1 MRNVRKIFC
10 VLMIICVCGAAAVAF
25 AAEASPEES
34 QSPGC
39 VGRIFGAIWAMIYY
53 PVYFVWLCIYW
64 LAMGI
69 YYAGYYLIQGI
80 WFCVYWLA
88 IGIWRLLLGIW
99 FCVYWIAIGIWNV
112 IYYAGLGIYY
122 AVYYL
127 IQWIWRLLSGIWF
140 CIVWLFKNFYWLLE
154 KILELGKKSWDWF
167 ESKIFSTFGYVIGF
181 AILAVIGY
189 FVSRLLKPVRDHAEE
204 AYNTY
209 AKDFVDNTQ
218 DYVKDKWEQ
227 I

>member
-1 MRNVRKIFC
+1 MRKIFC
-10 VLMIICVCGAAAVAF
+10 VLMIICVCGAASVAF

-39 VGRIFGAIWAMIYY
+39 IGRIFGAIWAMIYY
-53 PVYFVWLCIYW
+53 PVYVVWLCIYW

-69 YYAGYYLIQGI
+69 YYAGYYLIQ
-80 WFCVYWLA
+80 
-88 IGIWRLLLGIW
+88 GIWRLLLGIW

-122 AVYYL
+122 AGYYL
-127 IQWIWRLLSGIWF
+127 VQGIWRLLSGIWV
-140 CIVWLFKNFYWLLE
+140 CIVWVFKNFYWLLE

-167 ESKIFSTFGYVIGF
+167 ESIIFSTFGYVIGF

-189 FVSRLLKPVRDHAEE
+189 FVRRLLKPVRDQAEE

-209 AKDFVDNTQ
+209 AKEFVDNTQ
-218 DYVKDKWEQ
+218 DYEKEKWDN